1 MRWDDEL
8 VVQFN
13 DVFKAFGLKYI
24 NKAVDDFNAVCQNPP
39 TVIDRSYLQKLRT
52 INTKK
57 LRPFH
62 NIGIQEFDDKLEMLE
77 STKKINEQYYSEQ
90 FFLKYLNDYMQEVR
104 ELLHDRPMPDRKSKM
119 VKKVTALQ
127 QEFKVESE
135 LYKDEIDKLFTLIA
149 QVPINSK
156 K

>member
-1 MRWDDEL
+1 M
-8 VVQFN
+8 
-13 DVFKAFGLKYI
+13 
-24 NKAVDDFNAVCQNPP
+24 DDFNAVCQNPP
-39 TVIDRSYLQKLRT
+39 TLIDRSYLQKLRT

-62 NIGIQEFDDKLEMLE
+62 NIGIQEFDDKMEVLEN
-77 STKKINEQYYSEQ
+77 TKKINEQYYSGQ
-90 FFLKYLNDYMQEVR
+90 FFLQHLNNYMQEVR
-104 ELLHDRPMPDRKSKM
+104 QLLQDKPLPDRKSKM
-119 VKKVTALQ
+119 LKKVTALQ

-149 QVPINSK
+149 QVPVNAK